1 MGIELEIKI
10 TALDPAVLDELSS
23 CRELAGYLLRP
34 AGSRTIRDRYV
45 DTPSGDLAGRH
56 VSLRLRLQDGAE
68 KFTLKWPASI
78 DGALFRRRELE
89 LPASRESWSAVL
101 AELARE
107 GVRLP
112 PAASRAGTATD
123 WLGAAGLQITQ
134 DRSTERRI
142 LIAERDGQALVEL
155 ALDTTIYHLEVYDI
169 VFREIEAE
177 ALSEDAQH
185 ALAIGAAIE
194 RACPGR
200 VRPSKLGKYSRGL
213 ELAARLAA
221 PYERRPEASLD

>member
-1 MGIELEIKI
+1 LGIEVEIKL
-10 TALDPAVLDELSS
+10 TALDPAVLDELVSY
-23 CRELAGYLLRP
+23 RELAGYALRP
-34 AGSRTIRDRYV
+34 VSARTLRDRYW

-56 VSLRLRLQDGAE
+56 VSLRLRLQDGDE
-68 KFTLKWPASI
+68 RFTLKWPASV

-89 LPASRESWSAVL
+89 LPASRENWSAVR

-112 PAASRAGTATD
+112 SAPSQAGTAND

-134 DRSTERRI
+134 DRGTARRV
-142 LIAERDGQALVEL
+142 LIAARDGQALVEL
-155 ALDTTIYHLEVYDI
+155 ALDSTVYHLDVYDI

-177 ALSEDAQH
+177 ALTDDAQH
-185 ALAIGAAIE
+185 ALALGAAIE
-194 RACPGR
+194 RAFPGR
-200 VRPSKLGKYSRGL
+200 VRPSKVGKYSRGL

-221 PYERRPEASLD
+221 PYGHGIGASVD